1 MLQQQYR
8 LRRSVDLK
16 RVRQQ
21 GERRRHPLAILIVNP
36 NGLAISRFG
45 FIASRRV
52 GNAVKRNR
60 GRRLLREVVRLHLSD
75 ILPGYDCIFIV
86 RQATPNASF
95 ADAETAVLQLL
106 TRLNLL
112 W

>member
-8 LRRSVDLK
+8 LRHSADLK

-21 GERRRHPLAILIVNP
+21 GESRRHPLAILIVNP
-36 NGLAISRFG
+36 NGLDVSRFA
-45 FIASRRV
+45 FVASRHV

-75 ILPGYDCIFIV
+75 VLLGYDCMFIV
-86 RQATPNASF
+86 RRATPDVSY
-95 ADAETAVLQLL
+95 ADAETAVLDLL
-106 TRLNLL
+106 ARLNLL
-112 W
+112 N